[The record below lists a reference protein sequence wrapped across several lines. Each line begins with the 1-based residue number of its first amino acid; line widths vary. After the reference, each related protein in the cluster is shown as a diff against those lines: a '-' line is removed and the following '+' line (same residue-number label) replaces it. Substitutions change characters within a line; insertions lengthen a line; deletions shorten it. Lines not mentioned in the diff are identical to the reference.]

1 MRHVYEC
8 PTRWADLDLLGHVN
22 NVVFVDYLQE
32 ARVDMLRVHAPE
44 ARSDDLAEGVVVV
57 SHSVTYLRPLHFRLG
72 PVLVDCWVSDIK
84 AATFT
89 LACELYDP
97 PTEPGGERV
106 VYARA
111 TTVLTPYIFA
121 TERPRRLAPEEKERL
136 RRFLEPGF
144 EAHPPRVR
152 PPSGLQ
158 ERAGAGHY
166 PMHVRFS
173 DVDAY
178 RHVNNVKYFEFL
190 QESRIAYLVGLEV
203 SASTG
208 AGADRAGR
216 DGHGGSGPG
225 MVLAHVDMAYRLPIL
240 HRSEP
245 YDIWSA
251 VTRVGR
257 TSFQV
262 ATEIR
267 DGDRTLAGG
276 EVTVVFFD
284 PRTERATEPSAQ
296 LRALLVSAAG
306 EGEQP
311 AG

>member
-22 NVVFVDYLQE
+22 NVVYVDYLQE
-32 ARVDMLRVHAPE
+32 ARVDMLRVHAPD

-57 SHSVTYLRPLHFRLG
+57 SHSVTYLRPMHFRLG

-97 PTEPGGERV
+97 PAEPGGERV

-111 TTVLTPYIFA
+111 TTVLTPYVFA
-121 TERPRRLAPEEKERL
+121 TERPRRLSAEEKERL
-136 RRFLEPGF
+136 GRFLEPGF
-144 EAHPPRVR
+144 DDHPARVR
-152 PPSGLQ
+152 PPVGLH
-158 ERAGAGHY
+158 ERAGAGRY

-190 QESRIAYLVGLEV
+190 QESRIAYLARLGVGV
-203 SASTG
+203 STG
-208 AGADRAGR
+208 EPDGRPGETVGAESRETGL
-216 DGHGGSGPG
+216 
-225 MVLAHVDMAYRLPIL
+225 VLAHVDMAYRLPIL

-257 TSFQV
+257 TSFQM
-262 ATEIR
+262 AAEIR

-276 EVTVVFFD
+276 EMTVVFFD
-284 PRTERATEPSAQ
+284 PRTERAAEPAPAI
-296 LRALLVSAAG
+296 RELLVAASR
-306 EGEQP
+306 P
-311 AG
+311 RAC